1 MTDTNALAL
10 SDDEFMALNDAPAS
24 VPESASQEPVTQTET
39 EATADTAE
47 KSEEVSI
54 ADLSSVGST
63 EPAATETK
71 SEVAEEDD
79 AFDYKSA
86 YKKIRQ
92 PFKADG
98 KVVEIRDDEE
108 IIRLMQMGVNYSR
121 KMQELNATAKSAA
134 MLKQHGI
141 TEEQLSFLIDV
152 NNKDPEALKKL
163 LKDSAIDPLDI
174 DIASES
180 AYVPNKN
187 VVSDAQ
193 LNFTSVMDSVAATEE
208 GKQTLALLHSSWDSA
223 SKDALWENP
232 SIMASIHEQR
242 QSGVYQTISAEVDR
256 QKMLGTIPANTPFLQ
271 AYHAVGNFLLQQKA
285 NTNANG
291 NAVDKRVVAPKAA
304 ANADRAARAASPSL
318 GAKAAVP
325 FKNPLAMSDDEFMK
339 TL

>member
-1 MTDTNALAL
+1 
-10 SDDEFMALNDAPAS
+10 
-24 VPESASQEPVTQTET
+24 
-39 EATADTAE
+39 
-47 KSEEVSI
+47 
-54 ADLSSVGST
+54 
-63 EPAATETK
+63 
-71 SEVAEEDD
+71 
-79 AFDYKSA
+79 
-86 YKKIRQ
+86 
-92 PFKADG
+92 
-98 KVVEIRDDEE
+98 
-108 IIRLMQMGVNYSR
+108 
-121 KMQELNATAKSAA
+121 MQELNATAKSAA